1 MLSISRGLFRDY
13 EPSCGPS
20 FEALSPAQ
28 PTHTTPYHRTLHTV
42 RNISMVEWLR
52 VDTSTVLFVV
62 VSIVSI
68 VCYYCYQNGYYWKEQ
83 KDLPAPVTTN

>member
-1 MLSISRGLFRDY
+1 MIMNLRVDLY
-13 EPSCGPS
+13 LKLYHQPS
-20 FEALSPAQ
+20 Q
-28 PTHTTPYHRTLHTV
+28 HTPLHITARTLHTV